1 MSSVI
6 KTFSSI
12 PQSFGKQVLSL
23 TCHARLALASGPE
36 DYELILRRTVR
47 EVKFYSEIV
56 SPFFL
61 LFSSLAYFVFLVSH
75 DSIVSK
81 PNQDFSRQFL
91 IYFFLLRAARTSF
104 LISSTVAC
112 LLFNLIIYVCLETL
126 TGESL
131 HVRRTLSFNK
141 NKKITDSYS
150 H

>member
-61 LFSSLAYFVFLVSH
+61 LFSSLAYLVFLVSH

-81 PNQDFSRQFL
+81 PNQGFKRTIPHIFLSTQGCKNFLPYIINSRL
-91 IYFFLLRAARTSF
+91 P
-104 LISSTVAC
+104 
-112 LLFNLIIYVCLETL
+112 TL
-126 TGESL
+126 
-131 HVRRTLSFNK
+131 
-141 NKKITDSYS
+141 
-150 H
+150 